1 MLFFLA
7 DSSFNGSSQQGSPVG
22 FPAHRGSTLAT
33 GSSTDFQAD
42 LRYDAFMSEAKPL
55 DRARIEEAFRIMG
68 QYLLDR
74 KALGEIA
81 IYGGSAILFQFDWR
95 KSSQDVD
102 ARIGSDGSHGLVIAV
117 REAAKRL
124 GLSASWLDESVA
136 MYTRPGEGHVDRV
149 LIGLYPSPER
159 FGLRVMAAKPAYIP
173 AMKLKALER
182 MTADD
187 RDYRDAVK
195 LGIACGA
202 TTADGLRDVFRK
214 FFPDEALPLVA
225 ELRLGDLA
233 QAIQVEA
240 G

>member
-1 MLFFLA
+1 M
-7 DSSFNGSSQQGSPVG
+7 D
-22 FPAHRGSTLAT
+22 
-33 GSSTDFQAD
+33 
-42 LRYDAFMSEAKPL
+42 EAKPL
-55 DRARIEEAFRIMG
+55 DRAGIEEAFRIMG

-95 KSSQDVD
+95 KTSQDVD
-102 ARIGSDGSHGLVIAV
+102 ARIMSDGSHGLVIQAV

-124 GLSASWLDESVA
+124 GLSASWLNESVA
-136 MYTRPGEGHVDRV
+136 MYARPGEGHVDRV

-159 FGLRVMAAKPAYIP
+159 FGRRVMAAKPAYIL

-182 MTADD
+182 TTADD

-195 LGIACGA
+195 LGIACKVN
-202 TTADGLRDVFRK
+202 TADGLRNIFRK
-214 FFPDEALPLVA
+214 FFPNEALPLVA
-225 ELRLGDLA
+225 ELQLGSIA
-233 QAIQVEA
+233 QAIRAEA

>member
-1 MLFFLA
+1 MPVLLKVARKFDRQRRGDRAAGHEPASPGRSRPVLA
-7 DSSFNGSSQQGSPVG
+7 PNPQNRRVGSQ
-22 FPAHRGSTLAT
+22 
-33 GSSTDFQAD
+33 
-42 LRYDAFMSEAKPL
+42 L
-55 DRARIEEAFRIMG
+55 DRARIEEAFLIMG
-68 QYLLDR
+68 RYLLDR
-74 KALGEIA
+74 KAFGEIA

-95 KSSQDVD
+95 KSSHDVD
-102 ARIGSDGSHGLVIAV
+102 ARIVSDGSHGLVIQAI
-117 REAAKRL
+117 REAA
-124 GLSASWLDESVA
+124 
-136 MYTRPGEGHVDRV
+136 T
-149 LIGLYPSPER
+149 PER
-159 FGLRVMAAKPAYIP
+159 FGLRVLADKPAYIL

-182 MTADD
+182 TTADD

-195 LGIACGA
+195 LGIASGA